1 MTNGGGGVDPFD
13 GGSNPYEDDLDGPRV
28 VATAGRTA
36 DDSGLGGLSE
46 GQVFGG
52 GGRTG
57 LAREGDAG
65 QPGGSETVEVLRHLL
80 DIVETAKSVP
90 LSASVLVSR
99 DELAELL
106 EEALEKLPAELERAR
121 WILRDRDEVLD
132 RARREGEEIVD
143 EARVQAERM
152 VQRTE
157 IVRQANHVA
166 QRAVDDARAEARR
179 LRMEADDYCDQKLA
193 AFEIVLDRT
202 MKTVQAGRS
211 KLHETFSPP
220 LGEQTLAEE
229 EQPTDDGG
237 FFDQDDDRGQD

>member
-1 MTNGGGGVDPFD
+1 MTNGGGDVDPFD
-13 GGSNPYEDDLDGPRV
+13 GRSDPYDEFEGGRPA
-28 VATAGRTA
+28 ATAGRA
-36 DDSGLGGLSE
+36 AGEAGPAGRIE
-46 GQVFGG
+46 GQVFVGG
-52 GGRTG
+52 GGAGR
-57 LAREGDAG
+57 AREGDAQQRG
-65 QPGGSETVEVLRHLL
+65 SSETVDVLRHLL

-106 EEALEKLPAELERAR
+106 EEALEKLPEELERAR
-121 WILRDRDEVLD
+121 WILRDRDELLG
-132 RARREGEEIVD
+132 RARREGEEIVE

-157 IVRQANHVA
+157 IVRQANHMA
-166 QRAVDDARAEARR
+166 QRVVDDARAEARR

-220 LGEQTLAEE
+220 LGEQTLADEE
-229 EQPTDDGG
+229 EPTADGG
-237 FFDQDDDRGQD
+237 FFDQDHDRDQG